1 MMIYKT
7 DLNSA
12 FKIELFQEAKR
23 MNYTA
28 QMIEQAKVILYV
40 EFHRNGLPVLKQK
53 IDGDLKSVVLTVNAL
68 DKVEKESKEFMVQ
81 IESIHLI

>member
-1 MMIYKT
+1 MIYKT
-7 DLNSA
+7 DLYSA

-28 QMIEQAKVILYV
+28 QMIEQAKIILYV

-53 IDGDLKSVVLTVNAL
+53 IDGDLKSVILTINGL
-68 DKVEKESKEFMVQ
+68 DKIEKESKDFMVN
-81 IESIHLI
+81 IESIHII